1 MHLAPQRARRQQAN
15 GAFEEI
21 DVSELYQG
29 DLMEI
34 RPGDQIPTDGNIVEG
49 KSSVDESMLT
59 GESMPVDKSAGNKV
73 YGATQNGQG
82 RLLVRVVGLGENTA
96 LARII
101 QVVEHAQ
108 SSRANIQRIGDKVS
122 SVFVPVVV
130 MLALMTL
137 FGWFFWPHRT
147 CQ

>member
-1 MHLAPQRARRQQAN
+1 MDTLVSIGASSAYLFSIWGWISGKMVHLYFMETVGILTLISLGHWMEAKVSAKASSTLKSLMQLAPQRARRQQAN

-59 GESMPVDKSAGNKV
+59 GESMPVDKSAGNK
-73 YGATQNGQG
+73 G
-82 RLLVRVVGLGENTA
+82 
-96 LARII
+96 
-101 QVVEHAQ
+101 
-108 SSRANIQRIGDKVS
+108 
-122 SVFVPVVV
+122 
-130 MLALMTL
+130 
-137 FGWFFWPHRT
+137 
-147 CQ
+147 